1 MRAYLSAALMGIG
14 GIFVSF
20 GAVVFV
26 LEIFA
31 SRGTDPEHRLPTMTA
46 LGMETLIGGGILL
59 VLGYLL
65 TRVGRDRDGV
75 AGEPR
80 RA

>member
-1 MRAYLSAALMGIG
+1 MRAYLSATLMGIG

-20 GAVVFV
+20 AAVIFV
-26 LEIFA
+26 IEIFA
-31 SRGTDPEHRLPTMTA
+31 SRSDPEHRVPAMTA
-46 LGMETLIGGGILL
+46 LGMETLIGGAILL

-65 TRVGRDRDGV
+65 TRVGRRRDSSP
-75 AGEPR
+75 EPH

>member
-1 MRAYLSAALMGIG
+1 MRTYLSATLMGIG

-20 GAVVFV
+20 AAVIFI

-31 SRGTDPEHRLPTMTA
+31 RRSDPEHRVPAMTA

-59 VLGYLL
+59 VLGFLL
-65 TRVGRDRDGV
+65 ARMWRERGRAD
-75 AGEPR
+75 GEPR

>member
-20 GAVVFV
+20 AAVVFV

-31 SRGTDPEHRLPTMTA
+31 SRSDPEHRVPTMTA
-46 LGMETLIGGGILL
+46 LGMEMLIGGAILL
-59 VLGYLL
+59 ILGYLL
-65 TRVGRDRDGV
+65 TRLGRDRDG
-75 AGEPR
+75 ARGEPR

>member
-1 MRAYLSAALMGIG
+1 MRSYISATLMSIG

-20 GAVVFV
+20 AAVIFII
-26 LEIFA
+26 EIFA
-31 SRGTDPEHRLPTMTA
+31 SRSDPEHRVPAMTA
-46 LGMETLIGGGILL
+46 LGLETLIGGAILV

-65 TRVGRDRDGV
+65 TRIGRGRDTSP
-75 AGEPR
+75 EPR

>member
-1 MRAYLSAALMGIG
+1 MRTYLSAALMGIG

-20 GAVVFV
+20 GAVVFII
-26 LEIFA
+26 EIFA
-31 SRGTDPEHRLPTMTA
+31 RRSDPEHRVPEMTA
-46 LGMETLIGGGILL
+46 LGMETVIGGAILM

-65 TRVGRDRDGV
+65 ARMWRERSHVN
-75 AGEPR
+75 GEPR